1 MTYEELKRVFFSDPA
16 KSFYSYTA
24 KQSLVTDEHLIH
36 LVKIPVVDR
45 VQSLYMMKPY
55 PFAPKLNYGVQIGC
69 DLWFVGLLVNN
80 ETLYT
85 ANNLDLLDLED
96 VPYLRT
102 ISCCY
107 KMASRELQSCA
118 AKMVEAEP
126 LPALNKKQIKE
137 AENTAMYDFLFDII
151 PVLDLSALP
160 ANFNDSEITLS
171 YLSNRPHWTETMAD
185 RWLKE
190 NKEECL
196 LQVAIHKQ
204 VEKFI
209 QEWKAD
215 GKAKAHIYK
224 SMKEAADKCDG
235 FLIVDCSA
243 RGEPVHSFRVQ
254 SVVFGNQYGSDYDM
268 IPYLEKITENSHLSR
283 RAQGYLFKEDIA
295 MIRDRTGNKV
305 IWRRD
310 RTQK

>member
-151 PVLDLSALP
+151 PVPDLSALP

-215 GKAKAHIYK
+215 GKAKAHRQLEYK
-224 SMKEAADKCDG
+224 SAWAGRVVVKVPTFFPSSQTCGNCGYQNKEVKDLRVRHWTCPVCGCTHDRDINAANNI
-235 FLIVDCSA
+235 LR
-243 RGEPVHSFRVQ
+243 RGIGLLATPAAS
-254 SVVFGNQYGSDYDM
+254 
-268 IPYLEKITENSHLSR
+268 
-283 RAQGYLFKEDIA
+283 
-295 MIRDRTGNKV
+295 
-305 IWRRD
+305 
-310 RTQK
+310 